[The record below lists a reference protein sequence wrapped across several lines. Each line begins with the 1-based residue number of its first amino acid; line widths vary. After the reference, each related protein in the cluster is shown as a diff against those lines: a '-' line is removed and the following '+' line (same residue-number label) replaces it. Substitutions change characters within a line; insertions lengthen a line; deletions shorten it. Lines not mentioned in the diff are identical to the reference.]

1 MMRMK
6 KRTFITRITALIM
19 AVLLA
24 VGMLPNTM
32 VRAEQPDVFDSYSD
46 SNDLSEYYEVK
57 PLTLLADN
65 EEEPVVHYDDIAL
78 LSEQED
84 ITVNSESE
92 LYKYLSKKMA
102 ERSTQI
108 NIILPND
115 INNSI
120 GGPVNAYTNAIAY
133 SDSCSGQE
141 ADAIRYGGTGFRV
154 STGYYSSQYTKY
166 SYTMTYYTTA
176 EQEEELTAAVNSA
189 MDSMNLNGKTEA
201 EKVKLIHDY
210 ICDKVDYDYSGL
222 SDSSNLI
229 KYTAYAAL
237 CEGKAV
243 CQGYAILFYRMCKE
257 AGLSV
262 RIISGTGNGGPHA
275 WNIVKVDNAYYNV
288 DSTWDGQDSTTLDT
302 YLLLNEKDFSSNHTR
317 NSEYTTDEFYETYP
331 MGLVSYYKQ
340 NPTYDTPLETMN
352 WEFNYSAIDG
362 NTVSTKANGKS
373 KLLIYFSTNCGNSR
387 AVIKSLSDKK
397 YTDLDIIAINA
408 NQASLDDVKTFK
420 NTYGSDN
427 VIFTYGNSLN
437 GTMASSNMWNYV
449 YMKDS
454 SMSSIYYPVIVY
466 VDGNDNVQQVT
477 TGYQELSV
485 IQNYLEYYCGIQNGD
500 SVFTVKYR
508 PNGGDGDEIVKTYNM
523 KSTAEVL
530 NNPYNNTGYVFKGW
544 NTKFDGSGD
553 FYTVGSKIS
562 NPKTNII
569 LYAQWE
575 KFKQLEN
582 VTLGE
587 FMNTKDGIV
596 INWEEVEG
604 AENYIVYRRI
614 PGGRWSIIA
623 NYQYNTNYIDK
634 TAVNGVEYY
643 YTVRAVSGEIMSPG
657 FDSTKSITCIKT
669 LANVELGE
677 FKNIKTGVEINWNS
691 VMGAERYII
700 YRRVAGG
707 KWSIIAGYVK
717 DTSYTDKTA
726 VEGTEYYYTV
736 RAVSGDMMSPGFDA
750 TRSIIHT
757 KTLANVTLGEFK
769 NTKAGVEINW
779 EEVKGAERYI
789 IYRRVAGGKW
799 SIIAGYVKDTS
810 YTDKTAVEGTEYYY
824 TVRAVSGDMMSPG
837 FDDTKKIICK

>member
-46 SNDLSEYYEVK
+46 SNDLLEYYEVK

-210 ICDKVDYDYSGL
+210 ICDKVDYDYLGL

-454 SMSSIYYPVIVY
+454 SMSSIYYPVMVY
-466 VDGNDNVQQVT
+466 IDKNDNVQQVT

-485 IQNYLEYYCGIQNGD
+485 IQNYLEYYCGIQNED

-523 KSTAEVL
+523 KSTAEIL

-587 FMNTKDGIV
+587 FKNTKDGIV

-604 AENYIVYRRI
+604 ADTYRIYRR
-614 PGGRWSIIA
+614 
-623 NYQYNTNYIDK
+623 T
-634 TAVNGVEYY
+634 VNGNWMALTSSATGTSYTDRTAAENVTYY
-643 YTVRAVSGEIMSPG
+643 YTVRALSGSMISAS
-657 FDSTKSITCIKT
+657 FDETKSIKRMSS
-669 LANVELGE
+669 LANV
-677 FKNIKTGVEINWNS
+677 K
-691 VMGAERYII
+691 
-700 YRRVAGG
+700 
-707 KWSIIAGYVK
+707 
-717 DTSYTDKTA
+717 
-726 VEGTEYYYTV
+726 
-736 RAVSGDMMSPGFDA
+736 
-750 TRSIIHT
+750 
-757 KTLANVTLGEFK
+757 LGEFK
-769 NTKAGVEINW
+769 NTKDGIVINW
-779 EEVKGAERYI
+779 EEVEGADAYR
-789 IYRRVAGGKW
+789 IYRRTVNGNWMALTSSATG
-799 SIIAGYVKDTS
+799 TS
-810 YTDKTAVEGTEYYY
+810 YTDRTAVENVTYYY
-824 TVRAVSGDMMSPG
+824 TVRALRADIISPTY
-837 FDDTKKIICK
+837 DDTKFIKCSR